1 MAACFK
7 LPSLAK
13 RPKPKT
19 QFPEF
24 EWSEVTV
31 EKELGSGTFGSVY
44 LVKYEKEHRRNV
56 IVKKMKG
63 ESAEARRRFEKEAA
77 ILKTVK
83 GHRNVTEFLRFC
95 REPYAIMMEHACFDF
110 NPLGV
115 KKQVNSLEDFLHFV
129 DAEFDFTSF
138 ADVLLLCARD
148 VVSGLD
154 FLHKNNIAHRD
165 LKPGNTLVCNQHYSK
180 QNDVD
185 LAKSYAECPIVCKLA
200 DFGLSRSPDMQTSTF
215 LKPKTESPCRGT
227 PVFMAPDI
235 LLEDLKFAGQED
247 LKKADIWAL
256 GLMMFS
262 MINPNLSNP
271 YRAEFE
277 ASGVPFSEKALR
289 NTLRQQKLP
298 RPDVKYESFR
308 TTQWW
313 QIDDVFKLCTQFD
326 PESRPTAAEVLRL
339 LDTNQPEAS
348 LRLMNLSVNQ
358 SSAQTPQDDG
368 TNCCAF
374 LALTICDR
382 FLNEV
387 KLDANNNNN
396 HNNHNNNNNNNN
408 IFFFKNNYFILN
420 SIKCLQL
427 NNNNNSNN
435 NIKYVYFSHSRSSLI
450 QN

>member
-154 FLHKNNIAHRD
+154 FLHKNNIC
-165 LKPGNTLVCNQHYSK
+165 LK
-180 QNDVD
+180 
-185 LAKSYAECPIVCKLA
+185 
-200 DFGLSRSPDMQTSTF
+200 
-215 LKPKTESPCRGT
+215 
-227 PVFMAPDI
+227 
-235 LLEDLKFAGQED
+235 
-247 LKKADIWAL
+247 
-256 GLMMFS
+256 
-262 MINPNLSNP
+262 
-271 YRAEFE
+271 
-277 ASGVPFSEKALR
+277 
-289 NTLRQQKLP
+289 
-298 RPDVKYESFR
+298 
-308 TTQWW
+308 
-313 QIDDVFKLCTQFD
+313 
-326 PESRPTAAEVLRL
+326 
-339 LDTNQPEAS
+339 
-348 LRLMNLSVNQ
+348 
-358 SSAQTPQDDG
+358 
-368 TNCCAF
+368 
-374 LALTICDR
+374 
-382 FLNEV
+382 
-387 KLDANNNNN
+387 
-396 HNNHNNNNNNNN
+396 
-408 IFFFKNNYFILN
+408 
-420 SIKCLQL
+420 
-427 NNNNNSNN
+427 
-435 NIKYVYFSHSRSSLI
+435 
-450 QN
+450 